1 MKRGAA
7 YRAGQAVAAL
17 LIVIVVLT
25 LLYVAKLL
33 IVGLL
38 S

>member
-7 YRAGQAVAAL
+7 YRVGQGIAAL
-17 LIVIVVLT
+17 LIVIGILA

-38 S
+38 A